1 VSGIALIAFAS
12 GAQAQTDASATA
24 PAEEPVANNEADSG
38 DIVVMARRR
47 AELSQDVPLAITAFS
62 QESLRAN
69 NVTSA
74 VDLSRVAPGL
84 VGVPSSGNP
93 NLVDFSIRGR
103 GLVYG
108 SAAGSVETYFGEVPL
123 SPNFQM
129 PQLPPQ
135 FFDLQSV
142 QVLKGPQGTL
152 FGRSTTGGAVLLQ
165 PQLPTDRFEGYAR
178 LQGGNYSNV
187 QAEGAINLPIS
198 DTLSARVS
206 GFYWHR
212 DGYVRAEST
221 LSPAAQATLSNPANV
236 VAIFGVNPFN
246 FQPNATYDGQNVVT
260 QDGQVLV
267 RNNVIIEGASGEPF
281 RSIDINNRNVL
292 ELRGILKFEPSSTF
306 TNTTLLTY
314 HYDRNLGG
322 TTQGSYLL
330 RNQLGV
336 PTGTLRGLDPDPY
349 KAFISTDPRRP
360 GSKSFAV
367 INTTSAGLTDN
378 LTAKNIFGYIRSTGY
393 NLDGND
399 TDAGLARTIDN
410 YEAPRRRLVQQ
421 ITDEVQLQGTA
432 LDDRLDFTV
441 GGLVDL
447 IREPQSYAKL
457 NATSANTAFG
467 APDPAHPDASPVL
480 VRYLSTNVSSYAL
493 YGAFTYKLSD
503 ALAVSAGYR
512 HSWNDVDGTQATTFY
527 PSLSADPIPQD
538 ADPDVAGL
546 QLTRKLQNKA
556 ELNTYNLTV
565 DYSISDDVRVY
576 ASYRHGEKRGAFNGS
591 AFGSYPASFGPEKV
605 DSFSAGFKSQMP
617 TGLGRLTFNI
627 EGFYDKYKDY
637 QAGYL
642 LFDFPTGSI
651 IALTANI
658 PKVRYYGVDTS
669 VKLAVT
675 GGIDIDVGYSYLNS
689 KILSLPDPTVT
700 PTNGLVDPGLTVNK
714 IPGAPKHSLQAA
726 VRFFGESDLGQ
737 WAIRPSVSY
746 RSVYYYTLFNRVLP
760 AGQAAVFGQ
769 LNSAAFGANTVPAQ
783 TLVDLRF
790 ELNEVGGSRLSLAA
804 GATNLLDKA
813 HISGATGTLPFGS
826 EGYSYSAPRMVYGEV
841 SIKF

>member
-1 VSGIALIAFAS
+1 VSGFALTAFAS
-12 GAQAQTDASATA
+12 GAQAQTDASTPA
-24 PAEEPVANNEADSG
+24 PAAEPVASSEADAG
-38 DIVVMARRR
+38 DIVVTARRR

-108 SAAGSVETYFGEVPL
+108 SAAGSVETYFSEVPL

-178 LQGGNYSNV
+178 LQGGNYSNI

-198 DTLSARVS
+198 DTLTARVS

-236 VAIFGVNPFN
+236 AAIFGPG
-246 FQPNATYDGQNVVT
+246 ASYDGQNVVAG
-260 QDGQVLV
+260 GQTLV

-281 RSIDINNRNVL
+281 RSIDVNNRNVL
-292 ELRGILKFEPSSTF
+292 ELRGILKFEPSSTVS
-306 TNTTLLTY
+306 NTTLLTY

-330 RNQLGV
+330 RNALGAPV
-336 PTGTLRGLDPDPY
+336 GTLQGLDPDPY
-349 KAFISTDPRRP
+349 KAFVSTDPRRP

-367 INTTSAGLTDN
+367 INTTSVGLSDN
-378 LTAKNIFGYIRSTGY
+378 ITAKNIFGYIRSTGY

-410 YEAPRRRLVQQ
+410 YKAPRRRLVQQ
-421 ITDEVQLQGTA
+421 ITDEVQLQGSA

-457 NATSANTAFG
+457 NATSANTAAGF
-467 APDPAHPDASPVL
+467 PTDPAHPNASPVL

-493 YGAFTYKLSD
+493 YGALTYKLSD
-503 ALAVSAGYR
+503 ALSLSAGYR
-512 HSWNDVDGTQATTFY
+512 HSWNNVKGTQATTLY
-527 PSLSADPIPQD
+527 PSLLAAPVPQD
-538 ADPDVAGL
+538 ADPDVPGL

-556 ELNTYNLTV
+556 QLDTYNLTA
-565 DYSISDDVRVY
+565 DYELSNDMRVY
-576 ASYRHGEKRGAFNGS
+576 ASYRHGEKRGAFSGS
-591 AFGSYPASFGPEKV
+591 AFGSYPASFGPEKI
-605 DSFSAGFKSQMP
+605 DSFSAGFKSQVP
-617 TGLGRLTFNI
+617 TGFGRLTFNI
-627 EGFYDKYKDY
+627 EGFYDKYKGY

-642 LFDFPTGSI
+642 LFDLPTLLILSP
-651 IALTANI
+651 TANI
-658 PKVRYYGVDTS
+658 PKVRYYGIDTS

-675 GGIDIDVGYSYLNS
+675 GGVDFDIGYSYLNS
-689 KILSLPDPTVT
+689 KIVSLPDPTVT
-700 PTNGLVDPGLTVNK
+700 PTNGLVDPGLTANK
-714 IPGAPKHSLQAA
+714 LPGAPKHSLQAA
-726 VRFFGESDLGQ
+726 VRFYGESDLGQ

-746 RSVYYYTLFNRVLP
+746 RSLYYYTLFNRVLP
-760 AGQAAVFGQ
+760 AGQAAVFGP
-769 LNSAAFGANTVPAQ
+769 LDSAAFGANLVPAQ
-783 TLVDLRF
+783 TLVDLRI
-790 ELNEVGGSRLSLAA
+790 ELNEVGGSMLSLAA